1 MHGWYGTPSISTGPR
16 RTITAPTS
24 AKSLSTRSGNVLLI
38 RNICNIFMS
47 LSSLLYGFI
56 GYMMIYEYIYDI
68 SRKFQQWIFTPVNEL
83 QKWYRPMEFR
93 LRVDCGVLFPRR
105 TQGWNFSFWW
115 PIIRTPANMRRGSP
129 FKGGFCACSIGFN
142 FFIPGLTFLYPQT
155 PAVTVDGFCYP
166 VILLGYNMI

>member
-142 FFIPGLTFLYPQT
+142 FFNTRFNFSIPSDTCCHCWWVLLPSHFL
-155 PAVTVDGFCYP
+155 G
-166 VILLGYNMI
+166 I